1 MIDLLAALNMSQHIS
16 GVSRVQ
22 SPGSVMY
29 KIRPRAPYLT
39 LPREYS
45 HFLNSN
51 FEGGMGVHLLAQQ
64 ASGTSAT
71 LFSLSSMSSPIIQ
84 IISSTHN
91 NSLRLDYQTGGGLQ
105 GLSSFHFS
113 RRNPFSRDEWVQLAV
128 SLKADGLAF
137 FVDCQE
143 AVVLPIKREERIN
156 LKFPQDAVVTLAST
170 PGRKDSKF
178 SVSVSH
184 ILHIC
189 AHSHTEKAT

>member
-51 FEGGMGVHLLAQQ
+51 FEGGMGVHLVVQQ